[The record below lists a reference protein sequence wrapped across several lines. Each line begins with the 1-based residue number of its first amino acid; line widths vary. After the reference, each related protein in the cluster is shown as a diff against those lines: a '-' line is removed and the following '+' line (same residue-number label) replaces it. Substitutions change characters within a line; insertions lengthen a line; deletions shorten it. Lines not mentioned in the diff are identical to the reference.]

1 VHDVTKWGLI
11 VLVQNIHGHLITAV
25 NVSKI
30 RDVKSQISHL
40 ETCSG
45 TGHVHCPVCKL
56 RGFVFE
62 SYPTGPHCE
71 PQLNC
76 ARWR

>member
-1 VHDVTKWGLI
+1 VLNGVTKWGLI
-11 VLVQNIHGHLITAV
+11 VLVQNVHGHSITAV

-30 RDVKSQISHL
+30 RAAKSQISNL

-56 RGFVFE
+56 TEFVFE
-62 SYPTGPHCE
+62 SYLT
-71 PQLNC
+71 
-76 ARWR
+76 